1 MRTTRNLKE
10 EKNGMKKRIV
20 CLSLA
25 IVMLFTT
32 VLMSGCSQGLTE
44 GEETTE
50 INDKASETTETITM
64 FMITEKHVPTSK
76 EVEEIKAEYGDTS
89 IEYIEAKGT
98 MEAYAKVAEE
108 LDKITKAK
116 FRTHLV
122 TTFYT
127 IEEYKAVEEIMALQA
142 EIIQMKKEVKLA
154 LKEYKKEKK
163 AMGIKDNAVIES
175 MFYQDYPE
183 YAKYTDAETVENTM
197 VTEAETIIDSYGIQQ
212 LKYPDPE
219 DNQVDIICVC
229 GYDKYVEYINKGWL
243 SEDIKSQLNGASQ
256 AILTYVNEK
265 IITTVKSLGDIQA
278 IPNNTTIG
286 DYTYLLINKELYN
299 RYQYSFDDLES
310 STNPLEDL
318 KLFFEDISRY
328 EEGVVPIT
336 GDLSITN
343 DLYWTLEYEYVSV
356 GKLNRISSSADTLY
370 YRRLQNQDGTY
381 TYYRISNKPEEAL
394 PYFIAEATPFEGTAF
409 VEGTKYYTLDAIGD
423 YIEAKEYVS
432 GNTYY
437 TVEFKPTV
445 ESEEDTFTSFDSDC
459 KYYVLNSNN
468 TYSPVYTFV
477 KGEEYFTVESTK
489 FNHDTFSLLGAILSA
504 NNLMS
509 DMTDPAWHTSYVTTN
524 LLSDAYKKQLY
535 TIQDLIDAGY
545 YDPEAILDPNAKFAA
560 AMVKGDAILE
570 LEYGDDY
577 HMLVVEKPRAD
588 IDFSCSNMIT
598 VSSFSKHVDRAMK
611 VITYIN
617 TNPDFRNLLQYGVEG
632 INYNL
637 SYVTDEDD
645 GKEYPVVSR
654 INNYYMM
661 DIYKTGNTFI
671 AYPEEDM
678 HYKIWEY
685 GKKQNADVIY
695 EPLIEFNVNSYVG
708 EIDFTVYDYISK
720 LSAEYEEGLEALK
733 VSGEMTRE
741 SLEAYISAFASRL
754 SGDTLYQQAI
764 RFGTALGSA
773 GVPAP
778 ENSYIKYSA
787 FSHYIDFW
795 GPKYYRE
802 LS

>member
-1 MRTTRNLKE
+1 MCVPRETIRR
-10 EKNGMKKRIV
+10 KNGMKKRIV
-20 CLSLA
+20 CLTLA
-25 IVMLFTT
+25 LVMLFTT
-32 VLMSGCSQGLTE
+32 VLMSGCSQGLSE
-44 GEETTE
+44 GEETSE

-76 EVEEIKAEYGDTS
+76 EVADIKAQYGENS

-142 EIIQMKKEVKLA
+142 EIIQMKKEVKTA

-175 MFYQDYPE
+175 MFYQDHPE
-183 YAKYTDAETVENTM
+183 YAKYTDAETVENTI

-229 GYDKYVEYINKGWL
+229 GYDKYMEYVSKGWL
-243 SEDIKSQLNGASQ
+243 SEDINSQLNGASQ

-265 IITTVKSLGDIQA
+265 LITTVKSLGDIQA
-278 IPNNTTIG
+278 VPNNTTIG

-299 RYQYSFDDLES
+299 RYQYSYDDLEGS
-310 STNPLEDL
+310 ANPLEDL

-328 EEGVVPIT
+328 EEGIVPIT
-336 GDLSITN
+336 GDLKVTN

-356 GKLNRISSSADTLY
+356 GELKKISSSARELY

-381 TYYRISNKPEEAL
+381 TYYRITNTPEEGL
-394 PYFIAEATPFEGTAF
+394 QYFIAEATPFTGTAF

-423 YIEAKEYVS
+423 YIEAEEYVS
-432 GNTYY
+432 GEAYY

-445 ESEEDTFTSFDSDC
+445 DSEEETLSSFDSDC

-477 KGEEYFTVESTK
+477 KGEEYFTVKSTK
-489 FNHDTFSLLGAILSA
+489 FNHETFSLLGTILNDS
-504 NNLMS
+504 NLMS
-509 DMTDPAWHTSYVTTN
+509 DKTDPKWHASYVSGN
-524 LLSDAYKKQLY
+524 LLSETYKKQLY

-545 YDPEAILDPNAKFAA
+545 YDPEALLDPNAKFAA
-560 AMVKGDAILE
+560 AMVKGDATLE
-570 LEYGDDY
+570 LEYGDKY
-577 HMLVVEKPRAD
+577 HMLVVEKPRAN
-588 IDFSCSNMIT
+588 IDFACSNMLS
-598 VSSFSKHVDRAMK
+598 VSSFSKHVDRAMQ

-617 TNPDFRNLLQYGVEG
+617 TNADFRNLLQYGVEG
-632 INYNL
+632 LNYNL
-637 SYVTDEDD
+637 SYITDN

-685 GKKQNADVIY
+685 GKKQNADVVY

-720 LSAEYEEGLEALK
+720 LSADFTEGLEELEAT
-733 VSGEMTRE
+733 GMTRE
-741 SLEAYISAFASRL
+741 KLEAYIAEFSSRL
-754 SGDTLYQQAI
+754 SKDTLYQQAL
-764 RFGTALGSA
+764 RFGTALGA
-773 GVPAP
+773 DGVPAP

-787 FSHYIDFW
+787 FSHYMDFW
-795 GPKYYRE
+795 GSKYFKDVG
-802 LS
+802 

>member
-1 MRTTRNLKE
+1 
-10 EKNGMKKRIV
+10 MKKRIV
-20 CLSLA
+20 CLALA
-25 IVMLFTT
+25 FVMLFTT
-32 VLMSGCSQGLTE
+32 VLMSGCSQGLSE

-76 EVEEIKAEYGDTS
+76 EVEDIKAQYGDTS
-89 IEYIEAKGT
+89 SEYYEAKGT

-108 LDKITKAK
+108 LDKITRAK
-116 FRTHLV
+116 FRTRLI

-142 EIIQMKKEVKLA
+142 DIIQKKKEVKIA
-154 LKEYKKEKK
+154 LKEYKKENK
-163 AMGIKDNAVIES
+163 AMGNKDNAVIES
-175 MFYQDYPE
+175 MFYQDFPE
-183 YAKYTDAETVENTM
+183 YAKYTDAETVENTI
-197 VTEAETIIDSYGIQQ
+197 VTEVETITDTYGIQQ

-219 DNQVDIICVC
+219 ENQVDIICVC
-229 GYDKYVEYINKGWL
+229 GYDKYLEYIDKGWL
-243 SEDIKSQLNGASQ
+243 SEDISSQLNGASQ
-256 AILTYVNEK
+256 TILTYVNEK
-265 IITTVKSLGDIQA
+265 LITTVKSIGDIQA

-286 DYTYLLINKELYN
+286 DYTYLLVSKELYN
-299 RYQYSFDDLES
+299 KYQYSYDDLENS
-310 STNPLEDL
+310 AAPLEDL

-328 EEGVVPIT
+328 EDGVVPIT
-336 GDLSITN
+336 GDLNITN

-356 GKLNRISSSADTLY
+356 GKLNRISSSAKNLY
-370 YRRLQNQDGTY
+370 FRRIENQDGTY
-381 TYYRISNKPEEAL
+381 TYYRISNKPEEEL
-394 PYFIAEATPFEGTAF
+394 QYFIAEATEFTGTSFAEGT
-409 VEGTKYYTLDAIGD
+409 TYYTLDAIGD

-432 GNTYY
+432 GETYY

-445 ESEEDTFTSFDSDC
+445 KSEDESLSSFDSDY

-477 KGEEYFTVESTK
+477 KGEEYFIVENTK
-489 FNHDTFSLLGAILSA
+489 FNHETFSLLGSILGSS
-504 NNLMS
+504 NLMN
-509 DMTDPAWHTSYVTTN
+509 DMTSSVWHASYVTGN
-524 LLSDAYKKQLY
+524 LLSDSYKKQLF

-560 AMVKGDAILE
+560 AMVKGDATLE
-570 LEYGDDY
+570 LEYGDEY
-577 HMLVVEKPRAD
+577 HMLVIEKPRAN
-588 IDFSCSNMIT
+588 IDFACTNMLS
-598 VSSFSKHVDRAMK
+598 VSSFSKHVDRAMQ

-617 TNPDFRNLLQYGVEG
+617 TNADFRNLLQYGVEG
-632 INYNL
+632 LNYNL
-637 SYVTDEDD
+637 SYVTDEET

-654 INNYYMM
+654 INTSYMM

-685 GKKQNADVIY
+685 GKKQNADVLY
-695 EPLIEFNVNSYVG
+695 DPLIEFNVNDYVG

-720 LSAEYEEGLEALK
+720 LTKDFNAGLEELK
-733 VSGEMTRE
+733 AEGMTRAE
-741 SLEAYISAFASRL
+741 LEAYISEFSSRL
-754 SGDTLYQQAI
+754 ANDTLYQQAI
-764 RFGTALGSA
+764 RFGTALGSD

-787 FSHYIDFW
+787 FSHYMDFW
-795 GPKYYRE
+795 GPKYYKDP
-802 LS
+802 S